1 MAPNG
6 PATDHPHTPHST
18 TIFPGWPCV
27 NTAHP
32 GAQKGIPV
40 RPGLHNFVKDMDKAW
55 AAERPHEAIAAHFA
69 EDGVLHD
76 MTSPGPATG
85 RAAIA
90 EAMSAFTN
98 AFSSMEFHSS
108 VVTDDGETAT
118 VEWTVTGVHTGNLDG
133 IAPTGN
139 RIEVRGVN
147 LLKCNPAGQLL
158 EERSY
163 WDSGTLLRQLGVFDN

>member
-1 MAPNG
+1 M
-6 PATDHPHTPHST
+6 
-18 TIFPGWPCV
+18 
-27 NTAHP
+27 
-32 GAQKGIPV
+32 

-55 AAERPHEAIAAHFA
+55 AAEQPHEAIAAHFA
-69 EDGVLHD
+69 KDGVLHD

-90 EAMSAFTN
+90 EALSAFTN
-98 AFSSMEFHSS
+98 AFSSMEFRSS
-108 VVTDDGETAT
+108 VIADDGETAT
-118 VEWTVTGVHTGNLDG
+118 VEWTVTGIHTGDLDG

-147 LLKCNPAGQLL
+147 LLKCNPDDGQLL